1 MQQTYFFCGYLCLF
15 LLQSGKSS
23 YQSATAEKDHEDDE
37 RLKPAVL
44 HNLVAGLP
52 QPPPGLTE
60 AAAGVDVAALA
71 VSRANW
77 QGGAKK
83 TQTREEASGGE

>member
-1 MQQTYFFCGYLCLF
+1 MTDKYNKQIYSASIYLCF
-15 LLQSGKSS
+15 LLQSS
-23 YQSATAEKDHEDDE
+23 YQSAAAEKDHEDDE

-52 QPPPGLTE
+52 QPPPDLTE
-60 AAAGVDVAALA
+60 AATGVDVTALA

-77 QGGAKK
+77 HRGAKK
-83 TQTREEASGGE
+83 T